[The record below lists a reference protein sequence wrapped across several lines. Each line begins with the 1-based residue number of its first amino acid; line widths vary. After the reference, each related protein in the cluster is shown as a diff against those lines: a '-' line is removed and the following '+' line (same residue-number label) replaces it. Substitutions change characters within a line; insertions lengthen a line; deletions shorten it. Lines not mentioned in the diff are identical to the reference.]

1 MQKSIFD
8 LRNEITK
15 EVEKQ
20 IKDILP
26 EKDSKIEKIKV
37 INVNIMEGDS
47 LNESHQF
54 IATADLTIKNSNM
67 DLQSDIYDISGSV
80 KINTKVEIEVSNN
93 IIYKKRPY

>member
-26 EKDSKIEKIKV
+26 EKDPEIEEIKE

-47 LNESHQF
+47 LNGSHQF
-54 IATADLTIKNSNM
+54 NATAELTFKDSNM
-67 DLQSDIYDISGSV
+67 DLLSDIYNISGSV
-80 KINTKVEIEVSNN
+80 KINTKVKIDVSNN
-93 IIYKKRPY
+93 ISYKK